1 MPAEHGYRFGPF
13 VLDVQ
18 HRRLLRDGE
27 PLALSDRNVEILRLL
42 ASRAGQIVTKDA
54 LIASAW
60 VDVAVGD
67 NSLEQAVSV
76 IRRCLGTAPDGQP
89 YIETLVRQG
98 YRFRAP
104 VAPVVPRRDDEALAA
119 ALQPHRMFL
128 EGRAAIETFERDAVE
143 RARLAFAGVVAAD
156 GSYAP
161 AHIGLANALALAF
174 DAARGAGRIDPA
186 VLRQAVDHAREACRL
201 DVESGEA
208 WATLAFVLS
217 RAGGSVDAVA
227 AGRRATMLE
236 PENWRHHVRLAYAS
250 WGDERLRAARAAA
263 KRLPGFGLARWLAAS
278 VHVARGA
285 FDEALR
291 ELTAGA
297 AAQDAQ
303 PDGGRFSSVG
313 LHLLLGLVH
322 LANGEADTAEREL
335 RRELSFEPA
344 GHIYAPQACA
354 SAWAALGAL
363 HVKRGETADAVEAFE
378 RALERVPG
386 HALSLAALAAI
397 ADADQRVRLQGLLG
411 TRLDALECAGALVDA
426 AVARA
431 VGDVFDGRTRDA
443 AARVRAALD
452 AAPAGSAGWTIPVE
466 PLLRVNEHRHE
477 WGPVLALLALRA
489 A

>member
-42 ASRAGQIVTKDA
+42 ASRAGHIVTKDA

-67 NSLEQAVSV
+67 NSLEQAISV
-76 IRRCLGTAPDGQP
+76 IRRCLGAAPDGQP

-104 VAPVVPRRDDEALAA
+104 VATVVPRRDDDALAA

-128 EGRAAIETFERDAVE
+128 EGRAAIETFERAAVE
-143 RARLAFAGVVAAD
+143 RARLAFADVVAAD

-161 AHIGLANALALAF
+161 AHIGLANALALEF
-174 DAARGAGRIDPA
+174 DAARGCGRIDPT
-186 VLRQAVDHAREACRL
+186 LIRQAVTHAREACLL

-217 RAGGSVDAVA
+217 RAGGVDAVA

-236 PENWRHHVRLAYAS
+236 PENWRHHLRLAYAS
-250 WGDERLRAARAAA
+250 WGDERLRAAEAAA
-263 KRLPGFGLARWLAAS
+263 RRLPGFGIARWLIAS

-285 FDEALR
+285 FDQARR

-303 PDGGRFSSVG
+303 PGGGRFSSVG

-322 LANGEADTAEREL
+322 LAGGEDGLAEAAL

-354 SAWAALGAL
+354 SAWSALGAI
-363 HVKRGETADAVEAFE
+363 HISRGETHDAVAAFD

-386 HALSLAALAAI
+386 HALSLAALTAI
-397 ADADQRVRLQGLLG
+397 SDGAQRDRLAVVLQ
-411 TRLDALECAGALVDA
+411 TRLDELESAGAMVDA
-426 AVARA
+426 AVIRA
-431 VGDVFDGRTRDA
+431 VGDVFAGRPGDA
-443 AARVRAALD
+443 SARVRVALD

-466 PLLRVNEHRHE
+466 PLLRVREHREE
-477 WGPVLALLALRA
+477 WDGTLAVLALRA